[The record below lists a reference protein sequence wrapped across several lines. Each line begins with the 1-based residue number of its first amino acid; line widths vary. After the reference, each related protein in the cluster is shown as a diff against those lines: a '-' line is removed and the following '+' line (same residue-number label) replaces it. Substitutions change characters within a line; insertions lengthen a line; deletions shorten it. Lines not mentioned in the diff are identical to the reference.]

1 MTKPRDSNAVH
12 CLSLVRVNDLDRYL
26 STLLAGANRQR
37 ALFALYAFD
46 VEISNIAGQV
56 SEPAIGEIRLQW
68 WRDAIEGIYNNDPR
82 NHEAIQALHPL
93 VQNHS
98 LSRIHLD
105 ALINAREDDLD
116 TTSPQDVETLLGYV
130 ENTSSALFILMLEA
144 LDIKDT
150 TSIEAAKHLGI
161 AWALTGMMRSIKH
174 PQTKRLM
181 LPELLLAEQN
191 ITKDEIRA
199 GKNLERTKPIAK
211 TLTDLAIES
220 LKKARE
226 HHSSIPKNAL
236 PVFLTALFADTY
248 LKRLRKADY
257 DLFHTDLELHRS
269 IIQLKLLFNASLKRF

>member
-1 MTKPRDSNAVH
+1 MVESQ
-12 CLSLVRVNDLDRYL
+12 LSYCGKLVKQQDNDRFLCALFANTQEREKL
-26 STLLAGANRQR
+26 FTLLAFNQ
-37 ALFALYAFD
+37 
-46 VEISNIAGQV
+46 EIARIPQMVNEPMAGM
-56 SEPAIGEIRLQW
+56 IRLQW

-82 NHEAIQALHPL
+82 NHEAIQALYPL

-161 AWALTGMMRSIKH
+161 AWALTGMLRSIKH

-236 PVFLTALFADTY
+236 PVFLPALFADTY

-269 IIQLKLLFNASLKRF
+269 FIQLKLLFNASLKRF